1 MPSLRRTASS
11 PLVRTSPYSYSSSLA
26 GAQEVLADI
35 EWWKVTDGQ
44 CESSSVDFDGERLT
58 NDDDE
63 NNVASDTIASPALL
77 NVDTGVDRLLMP
89 SALWASDDVRINP
102 SLKSEAS
109 SDVPTA
115 EFAALSLAPRTPPTR
130 RPRRGRQSTS
140 SSLESTPEPPVL
152 IIEGLHL
159 GLSDMGMFDDHVSF
173 VSFEPAAL
181 PSPPRLTRAHT
192 FADIFSG
199 RRVLVLLFGISP
211 SQPPFLAHLRQLN
224 RVRGLG
230 SIGVGSLGQYHH
242 FAPCPPAHPNKL

>member
-26 GAQEVLADI
+26 GAQVARGNGRRRSSGSEVANRRVLADI

-89 SALWASDDVRINP
+89 SALWASDD
-102 SLKSEAS
+102 AS

-115 EFAALSLAPRTPPTR
+115 EFAALSLAPRTPTR

-192 FADIFSG
+192 FADIFS
-199 RRVLVLLFGISP
+199 LEDEFSSFYSESPLPNLL
-211 SQPPFLAHLRQLN
+211 
-224 RVRGLG
+224 
-230 SIGVGSLGQYHH
+230 SLPT
-242 FAPCPPAHPNKL
+242 FVN